1 MANELDPDA
10 RPSGEYGEEPVLP
23 MRPTAIVGVVVPD
36 TKGEEPVLP
45 QRPTGSAAPIENRS

>member
-1 MANELDPDA
+1 
-10 RPSGEYGEEPVLP
+10 